1 MAEEKQDKEEEAN
14 RLLYLQNVY
23 NQQYE
28 ALMNEL
34 TTFSMAQAAL
44 KRNIQLLENKDRVKG
59 SNILV
64 NAEGGTYI
72 EANVKELGKIMIY
85 VGAGYLVEKDVQQAK
100 EFQNKNLEMG
110 DTQMKKLV
118 ETRQKLENEL
128 MKIHYQ
134 VESLQEQS

>member
-1 MAEEKQDKEEEAN
+1 MAEENHDREEEAN
-14 RLLYLQNVY
+14 RLVYLQNVY

-44 KRNIQLLENKDRVKG
+44 KRNIQVLESKDRMRG

-64 NAEGGTYI
+64 NAEGGTYL
-72 EANVKELGKIMIY
+72 EASVKGMGSVMTY
-85 VGAGYLVEKDVQQAK
+85 VGAGYLVEKGVQEAK
-100 EFQNKNLEMG
+100 EFLTKNMDMG
-110 DTQMKKLV
+110 EGQMKRLV

-128 MKIHYQ
+128 MKIQYQ
-134 VESLQEQS
+134 LESMHEH